1 MMTKLRAVSD
11 DRLTVTLATGQR
23 RALEVIARHNNTT
36 LAFVVRYALA
46 EFVKC
51 SAEDVICALNR
62 LRAAEKAGDKAAAAA
77 ARELALKIYRRD
89 PLGLIVRSRLS

>member
-1 MMTKLRAVSD
+1 
-11 DRLTVTLATGQR
+11 
-23 RALEVIARHNNTT
+23 
-36 LAFVVRYALA
+36 
-46 EFVKC
+46 
-51 SAEDVICALNR
+51 LNR

>member
-1 MMTKLRAVSD
+1 MTKLRAVSD

-46 EFVKC
+46 EFVKRNKKRK
-51 SAEDVICALNR
+51 VT
-62 LRAAEKAGDKAAAAA
+62 
-77 ARELALKIYRRD
+77 
-89 PLGLIVRSRLS
+89 LSFPSN

>member
-1 MMTKLRAVSD
+1 MAKRDTA
-11 DRLTVTLATGQR
+11 G
-23 RALEVIARHNNTT
+23 
-36 LAFVVRYALA
+36 ALA

-89 PLGLIVRSRLS
+89 PVSLIVRSRLS